1 MMGDGDDLIKGYEY
15 WGSGGRMFFEEK
27 DVLHIRTLEPSNHDV
42 GQLIGV
48 GLINA
53 AIENSNI
60 DAEGKAFL
68 QRYYNNDAR
77 PPQILRDG
85 DQYFTDS
92 EQWELFKSKWNT
104 ELTNNQLR
112 AKIQGEGMKIESLI
126 GSAVNLDFGEVH
138 EINRQAI
145 SEVFGLPLDLL
156 NGKLNG
162 KAVTRDI
169 INRYHL
175 NTINP
180 LLELIDAAYTK
191 HLNRFDNSI
200 VVEHEL
206 YVDDDPEEIRLQEIH
221 ELLTGQTT
229 INKLRQKSNLP
240 PIQDGDTIFVP
251 NGATTLKKAI
261 EAPIPIQ
268 TFNYEGEKKKFNFV
282 IKSEDEKE
290 IVWRA
295 FDTLTVNHADKL
307 KKQIAKVFDGLEKE
321 IKGNLGKDSK
331 ALESKDLF
339 NYEFW
344 KKEIEIAT
352 GETLTELQFEAIKKS
367 LATVKH
373 SLQDLPSSFSDEMVI
388 ELEKSTA
395 KITESIG
402 TIRKEVIELVN
413 SNSDSTA
420 SELFDK
426 ITAKFDTLKTSRAE
440 AIAQTSANHTTGAAQ
455 SKTWGALEIQYMWLS
470 QRDGVTR
477 ATHEEADGTLPNE
490 AGNFNIGGDLMPH
503 PCAGGIAAENV
514 NCRCSLF
521 PVKKEK

>member
-1 MMGDGDDLIKGYEY
+1 
-15 WGSGGRMFFEEK
+15 MFFEEK

-180 LLELIDAAYTK
+180 LLELIDAAYTGK
-191 HLNRFDNSI
+191 EVDFTPEPTHDFIDVED
-200 VVEHEL
+200 VVEGIINLSEHSARGVFEL
-206 YVDDDPEEIRLQEIH
+206 GTGIKTTNFEVL
-221 ELLTGQTT
+221 EL
-229 INKLRQKSNLP
+229 
-240 PIQDGDTIFVP
+240 V
-251 NGATTLKKAI
+251 
-261 EAPIPIQ
+261 E
-268 TFNYEGEKKKFNFV
+268 
-282 IKSEDEKE
+282 
-290 IVWRA
+290 
-295 FDTLTVNHADKL
+295 
-307 KKQIAKVFDGLEKE
+307 
-321 IKGNLGKDSK
+321 
-331 ALESKDLF
+331 
-339 NYEFW
+339 
-344 KKEIEIAT
+344 
-352 GETLTELQFEAIKKS
+352 
-367 LATVKH
+367 
-373 SLQDLPSSFSDEMVI
+373 
-388 ELEKSTA
+388 
-395 KITESIG
+395 KITEKKVKARFIDNLRPYDNKDWVSTNFKSRSYGWLPKKTLEQSITEMVDAYRRG
-402 TIRKEVIELVN
+402 R
-413 SNSDSTA
+413 
-420 SELFDK
+420 
-426 ITAKFDTLKTSRAE
+426 
-440 AIAQTSANHTTGAAQ
+440 
-455 SKTWGALEIQYMWLS
+455 
-470 QRDGVTR
+470 
-477 ATHEEADGTLPNE
+477 EEN
-490 AGNFNIGGDLMPH
+490 
-503 PCAGGIAAENV
+503 
-514 NCRCSLF
+514 
-521 PVKKEK
+521 